1 MLGGLIF
8 GFYGIKPILYLS
20 IVCFFLSAVMGAL
33 CAFGFHL
40 EHILRIVYKR
50 KSPDLSPGSCGEHSF
65 LFNAFQKL
73 GKVNDRSF

>member
-1 MLGGLIF
+1 
-8 GFYGIKPILYLS
+8 
-20 IVCFFLSAVMGAL
+20 MGAL